1 MDVPAE
7 KGTNSAKDAAA
18 DLAEPPASGPDAAI
32 ALLLSWYDEDP
43 EEQRDMWEKLKA
55 VGGEER
61 LSDREPF
68 P

>member
-7 KGTNSAKDAAA
+7 KGTNGDGDAAA

-32 ALLLSWYDEDP
+32 ALLLSWYDENP
-43 EEQRDMWEKLKA
+43 EEQRDTWEKLKA
-55 VGGEER
+55 VSGEER
-61 LSDREPF
+61 LSDRELF